1 MVRRLIVDMS
11 SIVKTALHE
20 GKDKEFGREYEVEGK
35 KVWVNGHR
43 HGYEIAMNMINAVWK
58 RFDIVPMNTILVVEG
73 DFAKNVR
80 KNIYPEYNAVRG
92 PTVPEFHDEFVLAR
106 DMVVDQILAAG
117 GRSCCQ
123 HYIEA
128 DDVIAYLA
136 QKLQGERYVMSRDGD
151 MLALASIPGVFVVR
165 KDEVNQNK
173 YGPFDPKYIP
183 VYKALVGDS
192 TDGYGGAKGFGEK
205 AFLDLLVNFGDEGLA
220 AMEEL
225 ITGRRLAEL
234 AEDVPTVKA
243 LQKVIDDAAMV
254 YKCYDLARF
263 HVEKVNTL
271 RRPIE
276 WRAGL
281 VQPSKVFDERVKRSC
296 GGVRLVH
303 AGNYKQAVEWAL
315 PLIKSSPYVALDIET
330 ATPEE
335 SDDWLM
341 ARKKVTDADADLG
354 VDVHGSFLVGMSLT
368 FGSNMQ
374 YTLYFTVR
382 HAETDKIKNV
392 TSDQVA
398 DVVAAIPEGIPQ
410 QIQNFSFEGPVLLNE
425 WGSDSEDEWGGQ
437 LPLVHDTRLMA
448 SYVNE
453 NISSGLKQS
462 SKHYLGYD
470 QQTFAEVTVL
480 TGRRDQLPPG
490 GRVIDVK
497 TIGEDEGGEYELVTV
512 RYKMNELTA
521 EHVLSYGAD
530 DTICTA
536 ALYNHYRV
544 IMEIEGTWDVF
555 QQVEILPQYLT
566 NKGYVE
572 GVPFDYERMRELA
585 AEDEATYQKSWVTVR
600 DFLIS
605 KGWEGTV
612 CPTYSELTPANIKEA
627 FYLVTGVEL
636 NTAVR
641 TVSKFPAL
649 LRSQADADEV
659 SDKVADVLAIAQYIE
674 YGDLKKLNALVAER
688 FSGEPVLD
696 INSPKKM
703 KAFLYD
709 TIGIP
714 VRIVN
719 KLTQKE
725 REKKPELAMAMTHFN
740 KLRQG
745 STSVGPL
752 EEEELALLREKASTD
767 DTAIDSALI
776 LDKDL
781 LTEEQ
786 AAVLNAFKTMKRCD
800 TRRKMF
806 YAPYENIRHWKDN
819 LIHAENKQ
827 CGAATRRYTTS
838 NPNTSQLPKKG
849 EGVKFREC
857 YVAHHPEAVV
867 VSIDFSGQEL
877 RLMAGQSLDE
887 NMMACFVG
895 DKKKDI
901 HSITASGAMVSKWGE
916 GRVGELAQ
924 AYGKRLESAEDAY
937 DLFVTLRKS
946 DDDEIAKEAD
956 DLRKTGKNVNFA
968 AQFDAMAPK
977 LAEMLIIP
985 LEEAQMFLDAKYAMF
1000 PRVETWKDE
1009 VRDELYETGYVTTML
1024 GARRHLQEEI
1034 LNENKW
1040 IAEKAGRQGPNFKIQ
1055 GSAAE
1060 MTKLAMCRLWER
1072 KVYQRYDA
1080 RFYFPVHDELVS
1092 SVHRD
1097 QAVEFIREKHAAM
1110 TEAYATLPV
1119 PIVGSISIGRN
1130 FGDQIE
1136 CGDEFDEVA
1145 IRAALDKIFGT
1156 QLKEAA

>member
-1 MVRRLIVDMS
+1 MVRRLIVDVS

-20 GKDKEFGREYEVEGK
+20 GKDKEFGREYEVDGK
-35 KVWVNGHR
+35 SVWVNGHL
-43 HGYEIAMNMINAVWK
+43 HGYEIAMNMINAVWN
-58 RFDIVPMNTILVVEG
+58 RFNIVPMNTILVVEG

-80 KNIYPEYNAVRG
+80 KNIHPEYNAVRG
-92 PTVPEFHDEFVLAR
+92 PTVPAFQEEFVKAR
-106 DMVVDQILAAG
+106 DLVVDQILAAG

-151 MLALASIPGVFVVR
+151 MLALAHIPGVFVVR

-173 YGPFDPKYIP
+173 YGPFNPKFIP

-192 TDGYGGAKGFGEK
+192 SDGYGGAKGFGEK
-205 AFLDLLVNFGDEGLA
+205 AFLDLIVNWGDEGLA

-234 AEDVPTVKA
+234 AEDVPTLKS
-243 LQKVIDDAAMV
+243 LQKVIDDAASV
-254 YKCYDLARF
+254 YKCYELARF

-281 VQPSKVFDERVKRSC
+281 VQPSKVFDERVKRFC

-315 PLIKSSPYVALDIET
+315 PLLKSSPYVALDIET

-341 ARKKVTDADADLG
+341 ARKKLTDADADLG

-382 HAETDKIKNV
+382 HVETDKIKNV
-392 TSDQVA
+392 TSEQVA
-398 DVVAAIPEGIPQ
+398 DVVASIPEGTPLQ
-410 QIQNFSFEGPVLLNE
+410 VQNFSFEGPVLLNE
-425 WGSDSEDEWGGQ
+425 WGSDPADVWGGQ

-470 QQTFAEVTVL
+470 QQTFAEVTEI
-480 TGRRDQLPPG
+480 TGRRELLPPG
-490 GRVIDVK
+490 GRVIKVEHIEAESGDYEVV
-497 TIGEDEGGEYELVTV
+497 TI

-544 IMEIEGTWDVF
+544 IMEVEGTWDVF

-585 AEDEATYQKSWVTVR
+585 AEDEEAYQKAWTTVR
-600 DFLIS
+600 DFLIN

-612 CPTYSELTPANIKEA
+612 CPTYSELTPAAIKEI
-627 FYLVTGVEL
+627 FQIVTGDEL
-636 NTAVR
+636 KTAVR

-649 LRSQADADEV
+649 IRKEFDSAGA
-659 SDKVADVLAIAQYIE
+659 LAIAQYIE
-674 YGDLKKLNALVAER
+674 DEDLEKLNALVAER
-688 FSGEPVLD
+688 FTGEPVLD

-703 KAFLYD
+703 KSFLYD
-709 TIGIP
+709 TVGIP

-725 REKKPELAMAMTHFN
+725 RENKPDLAKAVSHFN

-745 STSVGPL
+745 SNSVGPL
-752 EEEELALLREKASTD
+752 TEEELELLRDKASTD

-786 AAVLNAFKTMKRCD
+786 TAVLNAFKTMKRCD

-857 YVAHHPEAVV
+857 YVAHHPDAVV

-895 DKKKDI
+895 EKKKDI
-901 HSITASGAMVSKWGE
+901 HSITASGAMVTKWGE
-916 GRVGELAQ
+916 ARVGELAQ
-924 AYGKRLESAEDAY
+924 AYGKRLDTPEDTY

-1000 PRVETWKDE
+1000 PLVETWKEE

-1024 GARRHLQEEI
+1024 GARRHLQAEI

-1060 MTKLAMCRLWER
+1060 MTKLSMCRLWER

-1097 QAVEFIREKHAAM
+1097 HAVEFIREKHAAM

-1130 FGDQIE
+1130 FGEQIE

-1145 IRAALDKIFGT
+1145 IRAALDKIFGA

>member
-1 MVRRLIVDMS
+1 MVRRLIVDVS

-20 GKDKEFGREYEVEGK
+20 GKDKEFGCEYEVDGK
-35 KVWVNGHR
+35 TVWVNGAQ
-43 HGYEIAMNMINAVWK
+43 HGYEIAMNMINAVWN
-58 RFDIVPMNTILVVEG
+58 RFNLVPMNTILVIEG

-80 KNIYPEYNAVRG
+80 KGIYTEYNAVRG
-92 PTVPEFHDEFVLAR
+92 PTVPAFHEEFVKAR
-106 DMVVDQILAAG
+106 DMLADQILAAG
-117 GRSCCQ
+117 GRTCCQ

-136 QKLQGERYVMSRDGD
+136 QNLQGERYVMSRDGD
-151 MLALASIPGVFVVR
+151 MLTLAAIPGVFVVR
-165 KDEVNQNK
+165 KDEVNENK
-173 YGPFDPKYIP
+173 YGPFNPKYIP

-192 TDGYGGAKGFGEK
+192 SDGYPGAKGFGEK
-205 AFLDLLVNFGDEGLA
+205 AFLNLLVNWGDDGLA

-225 ITGRRLAEL
+225 ITGRQLAEL
-234 AEDVPTVKA
+234 AEDVPQLPA
-243 LQKVIDDAAMV
+243 LQKVIDNAATV
-254 YKCYDLARF
+254 YTCYELARF
-263 HVEKVNTL
+263 HTEKVNTL

-276 WRAGL
+276 WRAGM
-281 VQPSKVFDERVKRSC
+281 VMPSKVTDERVKRFC

-303 AGNYKQAVEWAL
+303 AGNYEQAVKWAL
-315 PLIKSSPYVALDIET
+315 PLIKSSPYVSLDIET
-330 ATPEE
+330 STPEE
-335 SDDWLM
+335 SDDWLR
-341 ARKKVTDADADLG
+341 AKKKAVDEDADLG

-368 FGSNMQ
+368 FGLNMQ

-382 HAETDKIKNV
+382 HRETETVKNV
-392 TSDQVA
+392 TSGQVA
-398 DVVAAIPEGIPQ
+398 DVVASIPEGTPLQ
-410 QIQNFSFEGPVLLNE
+410 VQNFSFEGPVLLNE
-425 WGSDSEDEWGGQ
+425 WGSDPADAWGGQ

-470 QQTFAEVTVL
+470 QQTFAEVTEI
-480 TGRRDQLPPG
+480 TGRRELLPPG
-490 GRVIDVK
+490 GRVIKVENIEAESGD
-497 TIGEDEGGEYELVTV
+497 YELVTI

-521 EHVLSYGAD
+521 EHVRSYGAD

-544 IMEIEGTWDVF
+544 IMELEHTWDVF
-555 QQVEILPQYLT
+555 EQVEILPQYLT
-566 NKGYVE
+566 NMGFRE

-585 AEDEATYQKSWVTVR
+585 AEDQAAYDKSWSVVR
-600 DFLIS
+600 DFLIG

-612 CPTYSELTPANIKEA
+612 CPVFTELTPAGIKEA
-627 FYLVTGVEL
+627 FLITTGEEL
-636 NTAVR
+636 KTAVR

-649 LRSQADADEV
+649 IRKDFSSAEA
-659 SDKVADVLAIAQYIE
+659 LAIAE
-674 YGDLKKLNALVAER
+674 YVESSDLDRINALVAEH

-703 KAFLYD
+703 KSFLYE

-719 KLTQKE
+719 KLTKKE
-725 REKKPELAMAMTHFN
+725 RADKPDLAKAMTHFN

-745 STSVGPL
+745 SASVGPL
-752 EEEELALLREKASTD
+752 TDEEIALLRDKASTD
-767 DTAIDSALI
+767 DTAIDTALI
-776 LDKDL
+776 FDKDV
-781 LTEEQ
+781 LTPEQ
-786 AAVLNAFKTMKRCD
+786 TAVLNAFKTMKRCD

-806 YAPYENIRHWKDN
+806 YNPYENIRHWKDN
-819 LIHAENKQ
+819 KIHASNKQ
-827 CGAATRRYTTS
+827 CGTVTRRYTAS
-838 NPNTSQLPKKG
+838 DPNISQLPKKG

-857 YVAHHPEAVV
+857 YVPHHPDAVV

-887 NMMACFVG
+887 NMMACYVG
-895 DKKKDI
+895 AKKKDI
-901 HSITASGAMVSKWGE
+901 HAITAAGAMITKWGE
-916 GRVGELAQ
+916 ARVGELAL
-924 AYGKRLESAEDAY
+924 AYGRRLETSEDMY
-937 DLFVTLRKS
+937 DFFVMLRKC
-946 DDDEIAKEAD
+946 DDSVVAKEAD

-1000 PRVETWKDE
+1000 PRVETWKEE
-1009 VRDELYETGYVTTML
+1009 VRDELVEKGYVTTML
-1024 GARRHLQEEI
+1024 GARRHLQSEI
-1034 LNENKW
+1034 LHEDKW

-1080 RFYFPVHDELVS
+1080 KFYFPVHDELVS

-1097 QAVEFIREKHAAM
+1097 HAVEFIREKHAAM

-1119 PIVGSISIGRN
+1119 PIVGSISIGPN
-1130 FGDQIE
+1130 FGEQIE
-1136 CGDEFDEVA
+1136 CGDEFDEAA
-1145 IRAALDKIFGT
+1145 IRAALDEIFKNKM
-1156 QLKEAA
+1156 KEAA